1 MNREN
6 REIVAALR
14 MEFQAMQCSRP
25 LKIESERKLSERLSV
40 GRQRI
45 REVINELVA
54 EGLLIKYE
62 GKGTYISPVVKS
74 GFVNLICSPEI
85 KPNDPFYNRLLME
98 LTTYAAK
105 HCVNLISLTL
115 DSLDN
120 GMPSSPMVLIGR
132 FDEEVL
138 QKIQSVFKHII
149 SFENYPERDDFTQIY
164 FDHYRI
170 GMNAAKLI
178 ASYGHKKVIH
188 AAGPE
193 KYASA
198 YYRKSGFLRGARK
211 YGLEP
216 LVLES
221 KMNFR
226 GGCELATRVEELIRT
241 KKCTALFAANDWIAI
256 GLIQA
261 LKLKNIDI
269 PGQLSVVGVD
279 NIPLAGE
286 MTPELTTYSL
296 DANAMIAECFA
307 LLDAVEMNG
316 GLWNFKKVILQPTLI
331 TRDTLTARLN

>member
-6 REIVAALR
+6 REIAAVLR
-14 MEFQAMQCSRP
+14 KEFQAAQCSRP

-74 GFVNLICSPEI
+74 MFANLICSPEI

-115 DSLDN
+115 DTLESGL
-120 GMPSSPMVLIGR
+120 PEFPVLLIGR
-132 FDEEVL
+132 FEEDVL
-138 QKIQSVFKHII
+138 QRIRSVFSRMI

-198 YYRKSGFLRGARK
+198 CYRKSGFLRGARK

-216 LVLES
+216 VILES
-221 KMNFR
+221 NMNFR
-226 GGCELATRVEELIRT
+226 SGCELAGQVEELIRRGN
-241 KKCTALFAANDWIAI
+241 CTALFAANDWIAI

-261 LKLKNIDI
+261 LKVRGVEI
-269 PGQLSVVGVD
+269 PEQLSVLGVD
-279 NIPLAGE
+279 NISLAGE

-296 DANAMIAECFA
+296 DANVMTAECFA
-307 LLDAVEMNG
+307 LLDAVELNN
-316 GLWNFKKVILQPTLI
+316 GLWNSKKVILQPTLI
-331 TRDTLTARLN
+331 TRDTLRQRK